1 MSSGRTTAAE
11 SRPDESIVVHEST
24 NSKLTHGG
32 AGPRKQERP
41 GAVYARRGAMQDL
54 VEVRTHKKVFSDVRS
69 LFGFVITQ
77 QNNYRTAAHTRSI
90 ESYRTSAVTKQSHD
104 YALAHKAHM
113 PCMARPAQRS
123 FLVLYT
129 STPNVVHYATRHIT
143 TRTLHVPICPIYPD
157 VRPDARAV
165 PYRSSTPKMQN
176 QPRDP
181 TL

>member
-69 LFGFVITQ
+69 LVLLSLSKIIIEQ
-77 QNNYRTAAHTRSI
+77 QHTPVVSNRI
-90 ESYRTSAVTKQSHD
+90 ER
-104 YALAHKAHM
+104 
-113 PCMARPAQRS
+113 AR
-123 FLVLYT
+123 
-129 STPNVVHYATRHIT
+129 
-143 TRTLHVPICPIYPD
+143 
-157 VRPDARAV
+157 
-165 PYRSSTPKMQN
+165 
-176 QPRDP
+176 
-181 TL
+181 